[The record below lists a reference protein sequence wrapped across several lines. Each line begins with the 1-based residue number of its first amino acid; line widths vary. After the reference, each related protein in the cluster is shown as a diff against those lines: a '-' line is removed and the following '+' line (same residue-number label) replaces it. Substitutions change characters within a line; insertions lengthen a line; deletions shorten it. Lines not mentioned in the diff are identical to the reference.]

1 MAHMNVQ
8 LDFLHEANQKL
19 ERLLE
24 VERARSQEKERRVA
38 ELEQKNS
45 AICSEL
51 RTIDDLAGQLEEDR
65 RSALSRAGELCSMV
79 GTAGSQSWRW
89 PGRSGAV
96 EGLCVVWLEW
106 GSRGALSV
114 VWLEWGSRG
123 ALSVVWLEWGS
134 RGALS
139 VVWLEWGSRGALSVV
154 WLEWGSRG
162 ALSVVWL
169 ELVSLASR
177 SCGEGTIAQ

>member
-1 MAHMNVQ
+1 MNVQ

-65 RSALSRAGELCSMV
+65 RSALSKSNSRVAELEVAG
-79 GTAGSQSWRW
+79 Q
-89 PGRSGAV
+89 
-96 EGLCVVWLEW
+96 EW
-106 GSRGALSV
+106 GSRGALCSMV
-114 VWLEWGSRG
+114 GVG
-123 ALSVVWLEWGS
+123 
-134 RGALS
+134 
-139 VVWLEWGSRGALSVV
+139 
-154 WLEWGSRG
+154 
-162 ALSVVWL
+162 
-169 ELVSLASR
+169 
-177 SCGEGTIAQ
+177 Q